1 VKRGRFHGKNKTGD
15 DGDGVA
21 KHVRRAQRAVPLRSQ
36 GDPRDDMIVSAEP
49 DVLHK
54 TREILRSAQ
63 DDDPNRIVNCFQTGW
78 RIESSGERARKFSAR
93 RICQCK
99 KGIECGQSFNG

>member
-1 VKRGRFHGKNKTGD
+1 MKRRRYDGKNKTSD
-15 DGDGVA
+15 NGDGAA

-36 GDPRDDMIVSAEP
+36 GNPKDDTTVNSEA
-49 DVLHK
+49 DGFGNA
-54 TREILRSAQ
+54 RAALRTAQ
-63 DDDPNRIVNCFQTGW
+63 DDDPGRIVNCFQTGW

-99 KGIECGQSFNG
+99 KGIECGQWFNG